1 MTTLLRRA
9 MGLACLCLG
18 LAAQAQD
25 LDRAVEWAILQG
37 QAGNYDDALAQLDP
51 FLDSR
56 EDPSL
61 AKGWYV
67 SGFLLKERYKAERR
81 SDDRMRAMDM
91 LETALTVPG
100 GSLPSSWQQS
110 ATEALKYLSSS
121 CHNDVVKGV
130 QGFQPG
136 QEDALLALFDR
147 HVQAEKA
154 LDPRWSDTRERG
166 ELHKNLAKSYRLWF
180 ETTGNASHF
189 DALVDQ
195 YERATEVNP
204 DDVQA
209 WYNLAV
215 NLYNRGVAVLKS
227 WDHTTSMFEV
237 MAMEEE
243 FVAWLERSLGP
254 LEQAHALEVTRKE
267 TLKGLVMVHLALDN
281 EEEEARYKAKLAQ
294 IVEGR

>member
-1 MTTLLRRA
+1 MTSFSPFRWASLWICLVLWVNLVDAQVEFRAIGGPGLEQGKVVVPHAGGAFLVGVSKLPNSDVVRGYIAHFDEAFEHEWSTLLPY
-9 MGLACLCLG
+9 G
-18 LAAQAQD
+18 
-25 LDRAVEWAILQG
+25 
-37 QAGNYDDALAQLDP
+37 DP
-51 FLDSR
+51 IEL
-56 EDPSL
+56 
-61 AKGWYV
+61 
-67 SGFLLKERYKAERR
+67 
-81 SDDRMRAMDM
+81 
-91 LETALTVPG
+91 
-100 GSLPSSWQQS
+100 
-110 ATEALKYLSSS
+110 
-121 CHNDVVKGV
+121 VVKGV

-166 ELHKNLAKSYRLWF
+166 ELHKNLAKSYRMWF

-254 LEQAHALEVTRKE
+254 LEQAHALEATRKE

>member
-51 FLDSR
+51 FLVSR

-91 LETALTVPG
+91 LETALTLPG

-136 QEDALLALFDR
+136 QEGALLALFDR

-154 LDPRWSDTRERG
+154 LDPRWSDTRRTRG
-166 ELHKNLAKSYRLWF
+166 IAQEF
-180 ETTGNASHF
+180 GQ
-189 DALVDQ
+189 V
-195 YERATEVNP
+195 VP
-204 DDVQA
+204 
-209 WYNLAV
+209 AV
-215 NLYNRGVAVLKS
+215 VRNHGKC
-227 WDHTTSMFEV
+227 
-237 MAMEEE
+237 
-243 FVAWLERSLGP
+243 
-254 LEQAHALEVTRKE
+254 
-267 TLKGLVMVHLALDN
+267 LALRRLGGSVRAGHRS
-281 EEEEARYKAKLAQ
+281 EP
-294 IVEGR
+294 